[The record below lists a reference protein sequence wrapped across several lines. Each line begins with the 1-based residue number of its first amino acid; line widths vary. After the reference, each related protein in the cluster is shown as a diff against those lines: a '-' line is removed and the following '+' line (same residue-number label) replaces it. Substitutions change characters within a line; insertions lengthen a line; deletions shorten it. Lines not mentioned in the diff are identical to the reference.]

1 MTSKQLLSAD
11 QVAEILDV
19 STSTL
24 AKWRQDGDIDLP
36 FLRINGRIRY
46 QKSAVEQ
53 FIDDAESDEIE
64 EIDADDPD
72 LEIDEDESESVD

>member
-1 MTSKQLLSAD
+1 MTSKQLLSAN